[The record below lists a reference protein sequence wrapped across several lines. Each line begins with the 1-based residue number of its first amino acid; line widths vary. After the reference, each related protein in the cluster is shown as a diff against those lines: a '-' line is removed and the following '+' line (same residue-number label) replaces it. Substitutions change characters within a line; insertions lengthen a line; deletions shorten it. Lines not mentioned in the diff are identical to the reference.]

1 MAILKNSVI
10 VAFWTMASRGLGFA
24 RDLLIANKLGAGVAS
39 DAFFIA
45 LMLPNLL
52 RRLFGEGA
60 FNVAFV
66 PILARHKARSD
77 AEAMAFAS
85 ATLSWLLP
93 IVTVVTLLGMMF
105 MPVLVSLLA
114 SGWVGQ
120 PEKFAL
126 AVELGRITFPYLGLI
141 TFAAFLGA
149 VCNTFGQFAAYAMVP
164 AFLNLSILAC
174 LFLLPES
181 LGLPPVDAAALAIP
195 LGGLAQCAYMWWA
208 VKKLGLTLRFMW
220 LPKHGDLKKVLL
232 RMGPAAV
239 GVGVLQLSL
248 IIDNQAASYLG
259 EGIISYLQYAN
270 RFYQLPLALI
280 GIAVATVLLPH
291 LSVLLGAGN
300 KAAATKSFT
309 NALGG
314 CLALAMGSCVG
325 MMLLA
330 PEMML
335 TLINHGEMT
344 DAKAQAVAWTMMGYV
359 IGLPAYILTKVT
371 APAFFAAEDPMS
383 PVKAGAYALL
393 LNGGINLLVVLY
405 AARFGYGDVAFVGIA
420 IATALGGYLN
430 AALQWHW
437 LNQKGV
443 LTIDRPR
450 MARDVL
456 KMLTVALVM
465 GGAIWLA
472 KTVLPYS
479 LEWNLLLRI
488 VWLGGVMALGGAVF
502 VAGIEVTGLLNLRR
516 VAKDMLHRK
525 KMKVTAKGA
534 TKKGETID
542 LRGDF

>member
-66 PILARHKARSD
+66 PILARHKAKSD

-93 IVTVVTLLGMMF
+93 VVTLVTILGILF
-105 MPVLVSLLA
+105 MPVLVGILA

-120 PEKFAL
+120 PEKFDL

-164 AFLNLSILAC
+164 ALLNLSILAC
-174 LFLLPES
+174 LFALPEG
-181 LGLPPVDAAALAIP
+181 GLPAEDAAALAIP
-195 LGGLAQCAYMWWA
+195 LGGVAQAIYMWWS
-208 VKKLGLTLRFMW
+208 VKKLGLKLRFQW
-220 LPKHGDLKKVLL
+220 FPKHVDLKKVLT

-248 IIDNQAASYLG
+248 IVDNTAASYLG

-291 LSVLLGAGN
+291 LSVLLGEGN

-309 NALGG
+309 DAMAG

-325 MMLLA
+325 LLLLA

-359 IGLPAYILTKVT
+359 VGLPAYILTKVT

-383 PVKAGAYALL
+383 PVKAGACALL
-393 LNGGINLLVVLY
+393 LNGALNALIVLY
-405 AARFGYGDVAFVGIA
+405 AADLGYGDVAFVGIA
-420 IATALGGYLN
+420 IATAIGGYLN
-430 AALQWHW
+430 AYLQWYW
-437 LNQKGV
+437 LNKKGV
-443 LTIDRPR
+443 LAIDAPR
-450 MARDVL
+450 MGRDIM
-456 KMLTVALVM
+456 KMLGVGALM
-465 GGAIWLA
+465 AGAILLM
-472 KTVLPYS
+472 KFILPYNV
-479 LEWNLLLRI
+479 EWNLFVRI
-488 VWLGGVMALGGAVF
+488 LWLGGVMAVSGLVF
-502 VAGIEVTGLLNLRR
+502 VAGIEYSGLLNLRQ
-516 VAKDMLHRK
+516 VIKDMHHRK
-525 KMKVTAKGA
+525 KMKVTVKDGA
-534 TKKGETID
+534 KKGESVD

>member
-93 IVTVVTLLGMMF
+93 IVSLVTVFGIIF
-105 MPVLVSLLA
+105 MPVLVGILA

-120 PEKFAL
+120 PEKFDL

-164 AFLNLSILAC
+164 AFLNLSILLC
-174 LFLLPES
+174 LFALPDG
-181 LGLPPVDAAALAIP
+181 LGLPVEDAAALAIP
-195 LGGLAQCAYMWWA
+195 LGGIAQCAYMWWA
-208 VKKLGLTLRFMW
+208 VKKLGLKLRFLW
-220 LPKHGDLKKVLL
+220 LPKHVDLKKVLT

-248 IIDNQAASYLG
+248 IVDNTAASYLG

-291 LSVLLGAGN
+291 LSVLLGEGN
-300 KAAATKSFT
+300 KAGATKSFT
-309 NALGG
+309 DALGG

-325 MMLLA
+325 LLLLA

-335 TLINHGEMT
+335 TLLKHGEMS
-344 DAKAQAVAWTMMGYV
+344 DFAAQAVAWTMMGYV

-371 APAFFAAEDPMS
+371 APAFFAAEDPLS
-383 PVKAGAYALL
+383 PVKAGACALV
-393 LNGGINLLVVLY
+393 LNGILNVLVVLY
-405 AARFGYGDVAFVGIA
+405 AAKLGYGEVAFVGIA
-420 IATALGGYLN
+420 LATAAGGYLN
-430 AALQWHW
+430 AYLQWHW
-437 LNQKGV
+437 LNKKGV
-443 LTIDRPR
+443 LAIDGPR
-450 MARDVL
+450 MGRDIL
-456 KMLTVALVM
+456 KMLGVGAVM
-465 GGAIWLA
+465 GGAILLM
-472 KTVLPYS
+472 KFVLPYQV
-479 LEWNLLLRI
+479 EWNLFVRI
-488 VWLGGVMALGGAVF
+488 LWLGGVMGVGGVVF
-502 VAGIEVTGLLNLRR
+502 LAGIEYSGLLNLRR

-525 KMKVTAKGA
+525 KMKVTP
-534 TKKGETID
+534 KKGETVD

>member
-66 PILARHKARSD
+66 PILARHKARSNE
-77 AEAMAFAS
+77 EAIAFAS

-93 IVTVVTLLGMMF
+93 IVSMVTVLGMIF
-105 MPVLVSLLA
+105 MPVLVGILA

-120 PEKFAL
+120 PEKFDL

-181 LGLPPVDAAALAIP
+181 LGLPPEDAAALAIP

-208 VKKLGLTLRFMW
+208 VKKLGLKLRFQW
-220 LPKHGDLKKVLL
+220 LPKHVDLKKVLV

-248 IIDNQAASYLG
+248 IIDNTAASYLG

-291 LSVLLGAGN
+291 LSVLLGEGN
-300 KAAATKSFT
+300 KAGATKSFT
-309 NALGG
+309 DALAG
-314 CLALAMGSCVG
+314 CLALALGSCVG
-325 MMLLA
+325 LLLLA

-335 TLINHGEMT
+335 TLLKHGEMS
-344 DAKAQAVAWTMMGYV
+344 DFAAQAVAWTMMGYV

-371 APAFFAAEDPMS
+371 APAFFAAEDPLS
-383 PVKAGAYALL
+383 PVKAGAFALV
-393 LNGGINLLVVLY
+393 LNGVLNALIVLY
-405 AARFGYGDVAFVGIA
+405 AAKLGYGEVAFVGIA
-420 IATALGGYLN
+420 IATAAGGYLN
-430 AALQWHW
+430 AYLQWRW

-443 LTIDRPR
+443 LAIDVPR
-450 MARDVL
+450 LGRDVM
-456 KMLTVALVM
+456 KMLAVALAM
-465 GGAIWLA
+465 GGALLMA
-472 KTVLPYS
+472 KYALPYNM
-479 LEWNLLLRI
+479 EWNLLVRVL
-488 VWLGGVMALGGAVF
+488 WLGGVMAVGGFVF
-502 VAGIEVTGLLNLRR
+502 VAGIEFSGLLNLRQVVR
-516 VAKDMLHRK
+516 DMRNRK
-525 KMKVTAKGA
+525 KMKVTA
-534 TKKGETID
+534 TKTSETVD